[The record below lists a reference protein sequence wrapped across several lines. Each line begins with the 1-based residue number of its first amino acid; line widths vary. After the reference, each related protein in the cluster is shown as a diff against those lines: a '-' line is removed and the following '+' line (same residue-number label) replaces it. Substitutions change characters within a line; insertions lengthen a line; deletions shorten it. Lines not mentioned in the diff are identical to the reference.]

1 MFKDTR
7 GCVLTTNNHQ
17 AYEIFLKG
25 LEKYLSLDETGIP
38 EFEQSILYDN
48 EFSIAYVLLARQY
61 SINGELN
68 LSKKHL
74 NSSKKYMA
82 NTSKREKGVIN
93 AIELMMND
101 QEESIIYMLE
111 HLDQYPTDVIVLSQL
126 LGPFGLLAFSN
137 RSDWREENLKL
148 ILDLSKHF
156 SSDDWWF
163 ETTKA
168 FIYGENNDEKKSRYF
183 GERSWELSANGNSAH
198 TMSHIH
204 YDFGSVKEGRDFI
217 DAWLVSNKS
226 KSRMEHHLRWH
237 DALLALKEGQLN
249 EIKAIYT
256 DFLCEDF
263 KTSPLEYLA
272 DNASLLWY
280 CLINKIDIPLSRY
293 SELYEFSKKHYPEFG
308 FKFADMHKLM
318 MASIVDSRNYI
329 EIKNKINNVYS
340 DDDSCK
346 KLFEALVLFKD
357 GEFKESQKILSNVIK
372 NEASFGGSNVQ
383 RSILYETLEKSKINQ

>member
-38 EFEQSILYDN
+38 ELEKSILYDN
-48 EFSIAYVLLARQY
+48 EFSIAYALLARQY
-61 SINGELN
+61 SVNGELN

-74 NSSKKYMA
+74 NSSKKYMTK
-82 NTSKREKGVIN
+82 TSKREKGVIN
-93 AIELMMND
+93 AIELMLND
-101 QEESIIYMLE
+101 QKETIIYMLE
-111 HLDQYPTDVIVLSQL
+111 HVDQYPTDVIVLSQL

-137 RSDWREENLKL
+137 RRDWREENLKL
-148 ILDLSKHF
+148 ILDLSRHF

-168 FIYGENNDEKKSRYF
+168 FIFGENNDEKKSRYF

-204 YDFGSVKEGRDFI
+204 YDFGSVEEGRDFI
-217 DAWLVSNKS
+217 DKWLVSNES

-237 DALLALKEGQLN
+237 DALLAIKAGQLS
-249 EIKAIYT
+249 EIKIIYS

-263 KTSPLEYLA
+263 KTSPLEYFA

-280 CLINKIDIPLSRY
+280 CLINKIDVPLSWY
-293 SELYEFSKKHYPEFG
+293 SDLYQFSKKHYPEFG
-308 FKFADMHKLM
+308 LKFADMHKLM
-318 MASIVDSRNYI
+318 VASVVDNENFI
-329 EIKNKINNVYS
+329 EIRHEINKVYP
-340 DDDSCK
+340 DDNMCK
-346 KLFEALVLFKD
+346 ELFEALVLFKD
-357 GEFKESQKILSNVIK
+357 GEFKKSQKILSSIIK

-383 RSILYETLEKSKINQ
+383 RSILYETLDKSIINQ

>member
-38 EFEQSILYDN
+38 EFEKSILYDN
-48 EFSIAYVLLARQY
+48 EFSIAYALLARQY
-61 SINGELN
+61 SVNGELN
-68 LSKKHL
+68 LSKKYL

-82 NTSKREKGVIN
+82 KTSKREKGVIN
-93 AIELMMND
+93 AIELMLND
-101 QEESIIYMLE
+101 QKESIIYMLE
-111 HLDQYPTDVIVLSQL
+111 HVDQYPTDVIVLSQL
-126 LGPFGLLAFSN
+126 LGPFGLLAFSS
-137 RSDWREENLKL
+137 RRDWREENLKL
-148 ILDLSKHF
+148 ILDLSRHF

-168 FIYGENNDEKKSRYF
+168 FIFGENNDEKKSRYF
-183 GERSWELSANGNSAH
+183 GERSWGLSANGNSAH

-204 YDFGSVKEGRDFI
+204 YDFGSVEEGRDFI
-217 DAWLVSNKS
+217 DKWLVSNKS

-237 DALLALKEGQLN
+237 DALLAIKEGQLN
-249 EIKAIYT
+249 EITVIYS
-256 DFLCEDF
+256 DFLREDF
-263 KTSPLEYLA
+263 KTSPLEYFA

-280 CLINKIDIPLSRY
+280 CLINKIDIPLSWY
-293 SELYEFSKKHYPEFG
+293 SDLYEFSKKHYPEFG

-318 MASIVDSRNYI
+318 VASIVDNENFI
-329 EIKNKINNVYS
+329 EIRNEINKVYP
-340 DDDSCK
+340 DDNMCEE
-346 KLFEALVLFKD
+346 LFEALILFKD
-357 GEFKESQKILSNVIK
+357 GEFKKSQKILSNVIK

-383 RSILYETLEKSKINQ
+383 RSILYETLDKSKINQ